1 MMTKNQQGR
10 GSGFAQGFLLGSL
23 ISGVIALWFTPKSGK
38 QWQAYLLK
46 QWAKLQKQ
54 ANQKSNQL
62 YHDAQELTNQTL
74 KKAEQL
80 QQDGLTY
87 VQEQGEQLQDQL
99 GTAKTKIKQM
109 AS

>member
-1 MMTKNQQGR
+1 MATRNQQEQ

-23 ISGVIALWFTPKSGK
+23 IGGMIALWFTPKSGK
-38 QWQAYLLK
+38 QWQTYLFK

-54 ANQKSNQL
+54 ANRKSNQL

-87 VQEQGEQLQDQL
+87 VQEQGEQLQEQL